1 MILKTRILKLLMKSN
16 FNNFNDMDFPV
27 PTPLK
32 LQTNLKLNSMQNIL
46 FLGKEGSGR
55 TTKMRTFLSE
65 MLGDSVHKISRGT
78 FELSKKGDKFIFFK
92 SNYHTEIDFR
102 LNNIKEKEFYNIFLK
117 DYGQTMNIAY
127 NIPKILVLKN
137 CEKFTH
143 MFEKKLCCLIDKYH
157 ISLRLIFISSKKFLL
172 PALTS
177 RTTTITIPSIKR
189 KDVIS
194 YLLKH
199 SKENK
204 ISITE
209 KNIEE
214 IVDMIN
220 NNCLSYNLKSIFE
233 LYEMSTING
242 KYASFYKPYTTIIDE
257 QLEKIFNREITL
269 KNFQK
274 VREVLF
280 DLYVNLYNT
289 ENFIKYVNKHIY
301 KIFGKNYDF
310 MSNYTKL
317 ATETDRNIQIS
328 NKDIIH
334 IEKFMIGLIVL
345 VNKYGDNKF
354 FS

>member
-1 MILKTRILKLLMKSN
+1 MKSN
-16 FNNFNDMDFPV
+16 FKTFNDMDFPV

-32 LQTNLKLNSMQNIL
+32 LQTSLKLKDMQHIL
-46 FLGKEGSGR
+46 FIGKEGSGR

-78 FELSKKGDKFIFFK
+78 FELGKKDDKFIFFK
-92 SNYHTEIDFR
+92 SNYHTEIDFK

-137 CEKFTH
+137 CENFTH
-143 MFEKKLCCLIDKYH
+143 MFEKKLCCLIDKYN
-157 ISLRLIFISSKKFLL
+157 ISLRFIFISSKKFLL

-189 KDVIS
+189 EHVVS

-204 ISITE
+204 IVITE
-209 KNIEE
+209 KNIGEM
-214 IVDMIN
+214 VDTVY

-233 LYEMSTING
+233 LYEMSTISG
-242 KYASFYKPYTTIIDE
+242 KYIGFYKPYTTIIDE

-269 KNFQK
+269 KNFHK

-280 DLYVNLYNT
+280 NLYVNLYDMNK
-289 ENFIKYVNKHIY
+289 FLKYVNKHIY
-301 KIFGKNYDF
+301 KKFSENYKF
-310 MSNYTKL
+310 MTNYTKL
-317 ATETDRNIQIS
+317 VTETDRYIQIS

-345 VNKYGDNKF
+345 VNKYGENNF